1 MKVGVAI
8 FPGSN
13 GDHDAL
19 YAMGETLG
27 QDTQPVWHTETDVS
41 RFDLVI
47 LPGGFSYGDYLR
59 CGAIARFTPV
69 MDAIKS
75 YAEAG
80 GWVLG
85 ICNGFQILAEAH
97 VLPGALIRNDSRAF
111 SCRYVHARLN
121 SSSCALL
128 NGVPEGTIWRL
139 PIAHGEG
146 RYFADPS
153 TLDRL
158 RANNQIVFTY
168 TDAHGITGP
177 GSNPNGSSHDIAGI
191 CNPAGNVLG
200 LMPHP
205 ERAAERILGEDDGAH
220 FLRAIIDAWRA
231 NLRAPRHAQLSTAEP
246 STVRSS

>member
-27 QDTQPVWHTETDVS
+27 QDTEPVWHTQTDVS
-41 RFDLVI
+41 RFDLII

-69 MDAIKS
+69 MDAIKR
-75 YAEAG
+75 YAEEG

-85 ICNGFQILAEAH
+85 ICNGFQVLAEAH
-97 VLPGALIRNDSRAF
+97 MLPGALIRNDSRAF
-111 SCRYVHARLN
+111 SCRWIHARLE
-121 SSSCALL
+121 SSACALL
-128 NGVPEGTIWRL
+128 NGVPEGTVWRL

-146 RYFADPS
+146 RYYADPN
-153 TLDRL
+153 TLEQM
-158 RANNQIVFTY
+158 RANRQIVLTY
-168 TDAHGITGP
+168 TNAEGNPEAGT
-177 GSNPNGSSHDIAGI
+177 NPNGSSHDIAGI
-191 CNPAGNVLG
+191 CNTAGNVLG

-205 ERAAERILGEDDGAH
+205 ERAAEAILGEDDGAH
-220 FLRAIIDAWRA
+220 FLRAVIHAWQTNPATQQR
-231 NLRAPRHAQLSTAEP
+231 AQLST
-246 STVRSS
+246 V

>member
-27 QDTQPVWHTETDVS
+27 QDTEPIWHTQTDVS
-41 RFDLVI
+41 RFDLIV

-69 MDAIKS
+69 MDAIKR

-85 ICNGFQILAEAH
+85 ICNGFQILTEAH
-97 VLPGALIRNDSRAF
+97 LLARRPHPQRQPRF
-111 SCRYVHARLN
+111 SCRWVHARLQ
-121 SSSCALL
+121 SSACALL
-128 NGVPEGTIWRL
+128 QQRPRRHRL
-139 PIAHGEG
+139 APAHSP
-146 RYFADPS
+146 RRRPLLRRPRHAA
-153 TLDRL
+153 TLQ
-158 RANNQIVFTY
+158 ANRQIVLTY
-168 TDAHGITGP
+168 TNAEGNPEAGA
-177 GSNPNGSSHDIAGI
+177 NPNGSSHDIAGI
-191 CNPAGNVLG
+191 CNTAGNVLG

-205 ERAAERILGEDDGAH
+205 ERAAEAILGEDDGAD
-220 FLRAIIDAWRA
+220 FLRAVIHAWQLTPNA
-231 NLRAPRHAQLSTAEP
+231 QKHAQLST
-246 STVRSS
+246 V